1 MAAEKHVLVIANET
15 VAGRSLIEAIERR
28 RKDGPVRVTVITPVN
43 QPREGYVVYEDTRRA
58 AAGRRL
64 EQTLE
69 ALRAAG
75 IPASGHVVET
85 DPVAATRDA
94 IATLEPPPDEV
105 VVSTHPQQRS
115 GWLRRNVVDRIRD
128 AAGGLPVEHVV
139 VDLERED
146 GGDSNVLVVA
156 NETVVGEPLL
166 QTIRERAAKG
176 RVSFLIVS
184 PQTDLTSAAHP
195 EAERRL
201 RRALTILR
209 GEGIDAHGQ
218 VAHPDPFTAAVQATQ
233 DERIDE
239 IIVSTFP
246 GEKTSSWLRGDLVN
260 RLRKQ
265 TNLPVT
271 HVEVAREE
279 TGAEAAEPVA

>member
-94 IATLEPPPDEV
+94 IATLEPPPDEI

-146 GGDSNVLVVA
+146 GGDANVLVVA

-176 RVSFLIVS
+176 NVSFLIVS
-184 PQTDLTSAAHP
+184 PQTDLTSGSHP

-265 TNLPVT
+265 TGLPVE
-271 HVEVAREE
+271 HVEVAPVQ
-279 TGAEAAEPVA
+279 EPVAQ

>member
-1 MAAEKHVLVIANET
+1 VSVREQHVLVIANET

-28 RKDGPVRVTVITPVN
+28 REDGPVRVTVITPVN

-64 EQTLE
+64 EQTLGV
-69 ALRAAG
+69 LRAEG
-75 IPASGHVVET
+75 IPASGLVVET

-94 IATLEPPPDEV
+94 LAQLEPPPDEI
-105 VVSTHPQQRS
+105 VVSTHPLQRS
-115 GWLRRNVVDRIRD
+115 GWLRRNVVERIES

-139 VDLERED
+139 VDLEREP
-146 GGDSNVLVVA
+146 GGETNVLVIA

-166 QTIRERAAKG
+166 EKIRERAQQGPA
-176 RVSFLIVS
+176 SFLIIS
-184 PQTDLTSAAHP
+184 PQSDSTSSAHP

-209 GEGIDAHGQ
+209 GEGIEVHGQ
-218 VAHPDPFTAAVQATQ
+218 VAHPDPFTAAAQAVQ
-233 DERIDE
+233 DERVDE

-260 RLRKQ
+260 RLRKH
-265 TNLPVT
+265 TRLPVE
-271 HVEVAREE
+271 HVEVEREP
-279 TGAEAAEPVA
+279 EAVA